1 MVFSFLRESVRE
13 RLKPHVSLL
22 GLKFSVRNGISTSK
36 LHPVG
41 QQDMFA
47 GQTVNLWFESVGG
60 AVMLAAGLGT
70 GYYMLHNRE

>member
-36 LHPVG
+36 LHPVL
-41 QQDMFA
+41 
-47 GQTVNLWFESVGG
+47 V
-60 AVMLAAGLGT
+60 
-70 GYYMLHNRE
+70 R